1 MPSAARILTTS
12 PSSLQ
17 RAAPVSASEATCT
30 SPEGRSSTSLLV
42 LARLLPLTIVPRC
55 DDHPKGHKRWL
66 PFRQFARVTAFA
78 ATPCL
83 GHDCL
88 GSEPVFGPNFGECYA
103 HSRRYACGP

>member
-42 LARLLPLTIVPRC
+42 LARLLPLTIVHGC

-66 PFRQFARVTAFA
+66 PFRQFARATAFALNNAAAQRGVMA

-83 GHDCL
+83 GHDCP
-88 GSEPVFGPNFGECYA
+88 GSEPVF
-103 HSRRYACGP
+103 